1 MRVDAR
7 AASAHRGGMN
17 LHAAPGP
24 GLVALVG
31 LTSPDADYARETV
44 TVAGARL
51 CEDPSRASLVLAAPG
66 APVPAL
72 VPCVRVG
79 GGGQVSLPGDS
90 ALVVSLIAEASWRQR
105 RDGAVWV
112 VAGIA
117 GGLGTT
123 RVVRLLARSAR
134 ERRWRALLARVIPR
148 PRSSPGT
155 TRQQSRSREP
165 VVVDASGSVPGFA
178 RASDHSL
185 PGVRW
190 ADLDA
195 SEDSYLPAL
204 RDHLPRIDGVSAL
217 VGDGRGGARA
227 DDPRVVAACRSL
239 GAPLIVDAGRWDE
252 RSARLA
258 QVIRADA
265 LVLLTHA
272 DLEGAAAMAASL
284 SSAPPPVPALT
295 LVASHSSARSPGLS
309 ACAPGPVLR
318 APTRAGRDLR
328 ALRRALATIEPANG
342 DDPIEAPDRPRALDL
357 PGSLALLA
365 APEPPGALS
374 GGRDHA

>member
-1 MRVDAR
+1 MQVDAR

-17 LHAAPGP
+17 PHAAPGP

-44 TVAGARL
+44 TVAGVRL

-90 ALVVSLIAEASWRQR
+90 ALVISLIAEASWRQR

-148 PRSSPGT
+148 PRSIQRT
-155 TRQQSRSREP
+155 TQQDGRSREP

-178 RASDHSL
+178 RARDHCL

-284 SSAPPPVPALT
+284 SAAPPPVPALT

-309 ACAPGPVLR
+309 ACAPAPILR

-328 ALRRALATIEPANG
+328 ALRRALATIEPADG
-342 DDPIEAPDRPRALDL
+342 DDPIEAPDRP
-357 PGSLALLA
+357 GSLALLSS
-365 APEPPGALS
+365 PERPGELS

>member
-1 MRVDAR
+1 
-7 AASAHRGGMN
+7 MN
-17 LHAAPGP
+17 PHAAPGP

-31 LTSPDADYARETV
+31 LTSPDADYARDAV

-51 CEDPSRASLVLAAPG
+51 CEAPPSASLVLASPG
-66 APVPAL
+66 AAVPAL

-217 VGDGRGGARA
+217 VGDGRGGAR
-227 DDPRVVAACRSL
+227 
-239 GAPLIVDAGRWDE
+239 
-252 RSARLA
+252 
-258 QVIRADA
+258 
-265 LVLLTHA
+265 
-272 DLEGAAAMAASL
+272 
-284 SSAPPPVPALT
+284 PVEEVGGT
-295 LVASHSSARSPGLS
+295 Q
-309 ACAPGPVLR
+309 
-318 APTRAGRDLR
+318 GRDD
-328 ALRRALATIEPANG
+328 AE
-342 DDPIEAPDRPRALDL
+342 DR
-357 PGSLALLA
+357 
-365 APEPPGALS
+365 
-374 GGRDHA
+374 HHY